1 MYKENNTKSQRDR
14 GTFSEVEFVYILIET
29 LIETLRFLFTIHT
42 MGPAAGGGGEHK
54 GLSVLDLYGGA
65 EQQQGERERHT

>member
-14 GTFSEVEFVYILIET
+14 GTFSEVEFVYELIET

-42 MGPAAGGGGEHK
+42 MGPAAGGGGRAQRLECTRFVW
-54 GLSVLDLYGGA
+54 GDGA
-65 EQQQGERERHT
+65 AAR